1 MDKNDDIFKENV
13 KKSFLKAKE
22 DISNIEN
29 QFKELKELFSKQN
42 KDILALYEKIE
53 YFFKENSKKEDK
65 IDFFNSSIGNKG
77 VVNNRQQSTVNHQQ
91 SSTMQSNE
99 QQWISDDQ
107 AINNNQQQTLTSE
120 QKRANQPPFIRNSLD
135 SINQT
140 LTFRFKTLTDREFS
154 VFLAIYELEK
164 QLSEVTYA
172 DLANKL
178 SLTETTIR
186 SCVNRLVSKQL
197 PLTKERF
204 FNKKTT
210 LTIDKNFKELS
221 LLNKLI
227 NIRSNNSDQKSLL
240 DI

>member
-42 KDILALYEKIE
+42 KDILALSEKIE

-91 SSTMQSNE
+91 S
-99 QQWISDDQ
+99 
-107 AINNNQQQTLTSE
+107 LTSE

-178 SLTETTIR
+178 
-186 SCVNRLVSKQL
+186 
-197 PLTKERF
+197 
-204 FNKKTT
+204 
-210 LTIDKNFKELS
+210 
-221 LLNKLI
+221 
-227 NIRSNNSDQKSLL
+227 
-240 DI
+240 

>member
-13 KKSFLKAKE
+13 KKSFIKAKE

-29 QFKELKELFSKQN
+29 EFKALKELFSKQN
-42 KDILALYEKIE
+42 KDILALSEKLE
-53 YFFKENSKKEDK
+53 TFLKENYKKKDK
-65 IDFFNSSIGNKG
+65 IDFFNSSIRNEG

-91 SSTMQSNE
+91 SATMLSNE
-99 QQWISDDQ
+99 QQWLSDDG
-107 AINNNQQQTLTSE
+107 AMSNDQQPTLTSE
-120 QKRANQPPFIRNSLD
+120 KRQTNQPPFIRNSLD

-140 LTFRFKTLTDREFS
+140 LTFRFKSLTDREFS

-210 LTIDKNFKELS
+210 ITIDKNFKELS

-227 NIRSNNSDQKSLL
+227 NIRSNNADQRSLL

>member
-42 KDILALYEKIE
+42 KDILALSEKIE

-107 AINNNQQQTLTSE
+107 AINNNQH
-120 QKRANQPPFIRNSLD
+120 
-135 SINQT
+135 QT